1 MPKQKEKSGQIS
13 LSRRRH
19 AILTRLAVCAMMTAL
34 SVVLCRLLGWSPAES
49 MGRVEIGF
57 LPVAIVGMLYG
68 PLWSGVVYGTADLI
82 GAAIFTGVN
91 PWITLCKV
99 AFGVLLGLGLY
110 TKRKPRPWEFSL
122 RSAVTLLVIGF
133 FVDVLAMS
141 WVFVVMGYAP
151 DFGVAFVTRVINAA
165 VNLPIRIAVLIPV
178 GILLGKYLE
187 KYRVLPQKRAK
198 KTDSEGGCK

>member
-1 MPKQKEKSGQIS
+1 MPNFKGRDGQIS
-13 LSRRRH
+13 VARRRH
-19 AILTRLAVCAMMTAL
+19 AVLLRLAVCAMMTAL
-34 SVVLCRLLGWSPAES
+34 SIVLCRLLGWSPAES

-68 PLWSGVVYGTADLI
+68 PLWSGIVYGVADLI
-82 GAAIFTGVN
+82 GAAIWTGVN

-99 AFGVLLGLGLY
+99 VFGVLLGLGLY
-110 TKRKPRPWEFSL
+110 TSKKPRPWIFAL
-122 RSAVTLLVIGF
+122 RSGITLLVIGF

-151 DFGVAFVTRVINAA
+151 DYGVAFVTRAINAA

-178 GILLGKYLE
+178 GILMGNFLE
-187 KYRVLPQKRAK
+187 KYRIPPKKRGK
-198 KTDSEGGCK
+198 KTELEEGN

>member
-1 MPKQKEKSGQIS
+1 MPKQKEKSGKAS
-13 LSRRRH
+13 VSRRRH

>member
-1 MPKQKEKSGQIS
+1 MPNSKEKSGQIS

-99 AFGVLLGLGLY
+99 AFGALLGLGLY
-110 TKRKPRPWEFSL
+110 TKRNPRPWEFSL

-187 KYRVLPQKRAK
+187 RYRVLPQKRAK

>member
-1 MPKQKEKSGQIS
+1 MPNSKEKSGQIS

-19 AILTRLAVCAMMTAL
+19 AVLTRLAVCAMMTAL

>member
-1 MPKQKEKSGQIS
+1 MPKQKEKSGKAS
-13 LSRRRH
+13 VSRRRH

-99 AFGVLLGLGLY
+99 AFGALLGLGLY

>member
-1 MPKQKEKSGQIS
+1 MSKNKEEKRKSS
-13 LSRRRH
+13 VSRRRH
-19 AILTRLAVCAMMTAL
+19 EVLVRLAVSAMMTAL
-34 SVVLCRLLGWSPAES
+34 SIVLCRLLGWSPAES

-68 PLWSGVVYGTADLI
+68 PLWSGVVYGVADLI
-82 GAAIFTGVN
+82 GAAIWTGVN
-91 PWITLCKV
+91 PWITLCKM

-110 TKRKPRPWEFSL
+110 TRRKPRAWEISV
-122 RSAVTLLVIGF
+122 RSAVTLVVIGF

-141 WVFVVMGYAP
+141 WVFVTMGYAP

-178 GILLGKYLE
+178 WLLLGNFLE
-187 KYRVLPQKRAK
+187 KYRSSPHPK
-198 KTDSEGGCK
+198 KAPKSSAEEN

>member
-1 MPKQKEKSGQIS
+1 MPKQKEKSGKAS
-13 LSRRRH
+13 VSRRRH

-91 PWITLCKV
+91 PWITLCEV

>member
-1 MPKQKEKSGQIS
+1 MQNEKKQRRSTT
-13 LSRRRH
+13 RRRH
-19 AILTRLAVCAMMTAL
+19 EVLVRLAVCAMMTAL
-34 SVVLCRLLGWSPAES
+34 SIVLCRLLGWSPAES

-68 PLWSGVVYGTADLI
+68 PLFGGIVYGVADLI
-82 GAAIFTGVN
+82 GAAIWTGVN

-198 KTDSEGGCK
+198 KTDSEGGGK